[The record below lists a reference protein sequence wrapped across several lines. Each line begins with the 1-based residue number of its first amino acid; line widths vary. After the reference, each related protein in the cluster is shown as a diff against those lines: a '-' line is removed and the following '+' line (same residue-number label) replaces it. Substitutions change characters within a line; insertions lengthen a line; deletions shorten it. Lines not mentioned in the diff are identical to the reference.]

1 MIGTKQTFNPS
12 NGGAGEI
19 LFHWSVKIIQKVPL
33 IVFEIIFQYRSY
45 SVLLMGF
52 ASRFLQIKW
61 FDVFCCIVIH
71 GKMFLKPPQLTH
83 CCLTVIGASCCQVFH
98 LPPRVTYHHVTGIAG
113 GIFRWVGVD
122 FEGAASLHLAGNP
135 IKADTPNVILNV
147 ARLST
152 PLHGDFS
159 VGFPL
164 AGGNGRFH
172 HWTELGGYQSHR
184 ERFGTTLRVRSAH
197 FI

>member
-1 MIGTKQTFNPS
+1 
-12 NGGAGEI
+12 
-19 LFHWSVKIIQKVPL
+19 
-33 IVFEIIFQYRSY
+33 
-45 SVLLMGF
+45 
-52 ASRFLQIKW
+52 
-61 FDVFCCIVIH
+61 
-71 GKMFLKPPQLTH
+71 MFLKPPQLTH

-172 HWTELGGYQSHR
+172 H
-184 ERFGTTLRVRSAH
+184 
-197 FI
+197 